1 MTVNAFTMPPAD
13 TPDESNPPRRRRN
26 PRGQG
31 SRLREEI
38 IQATSVLLERTANE
52 ESVTLRAIA
61 REIGIASPSISSHF
75 ADRMEI
81 LDAVI
86 AREVTALYD
95 MLAAAVAA
103 RTDPVDKLLAAVR
116 AYYNY
121 GVTRPSRYR
130 LLLGRRFLPDWSEDR
145 QMTDSLQVT
154 GATFQMIVGLIQDC
168 IDAQRSSSADAS
180 VTAVSLWAFLH
191 GVVALPN
198 AITTFPWPDMEQVLE
213 DAVVR
218 IARLDVTEP

>member
-1 MTVNAFTMPPAD
+1 MNAFTMPPAD
-13 TPDESNPPRRRRN
+13 RPDEPTPPRRKRN

-31 SRLREEI
+31 ARLREEI

-61 REIGIASPSISSHF
+61 REIGIASPSINSHF

-86 AREVTALYD
+86 AREVTVLYE
-95 MLAAAVAA
+95 MLAEAVATQ
-103 RTDPVDKLLAAVR
+103 TDPVERLLAAVR
-116 AYYNY
+116 SYYHY

-145 QMTDSLQVT
+145 PMTESLQVT
-154 GATFQMIVGLIQDC
+154 GAAFQMIVGLVQDC
-168 IDAQRSSSADAS
+168 IDAGRSRNTDAS
-180 VTAVSLWAFLH
+180 TTAVSLWALLH
-191 GVVALPN
+191 GVLALPN
-198 AITTFPWPDMEQVLE
+198 SITSFPWPDMEQVLE
-213 DAVVR
+213 EAT
-218 IARLDVTEP
+218 ARVAGLDVNAS

>member
-1 MTVNAFTMPPAD
+1 MPPAD
-13 TPDESNPPRRRRN
+13 SSDEAAPTRRKRN

-31 SRLREEI
+31 TRLREEI

-52 ESVTLRAIA
+52 DAVTLRAIA
-61 REIGIASPSISSHF
+61 REIGIASPSINSHF

-95 MLAAAVAA
+95 MLAEAVA
-103 RTDPVDKLLAAVR
+103 TQSEPVERLLAAVH
-116 AYYNY
+116 AYYHY

-145 QMTDSLQVT
+145 QMTETLQVT
-154 GATFQMIVGLIQDC
+154 GATFQMMTGLLQDV
-168 IDAQRSSSADAS
+168 IDGGLSTSTDAYN
-180 VTAVSLWAFLH
+180 TAVSLWVIVH
-191 GVVALPN
+191 GAIALP
-198 AITTFPWPDMEQVLE
+198 ASITSFPWPDMEQVL
-213 DAVVR
+213 DTA
-218 IARLDVTEP
+218 IARVAGIDVTKP